1 MSETTKFLSERRPRL
16 NWTCVPLLPP
26 PPTPRTMSGELPPSI
41 NIEEP
46 RWDQS
51 TFTGR
56 ANHFFTVTDPRNILL
71 SDAQL
76 EHAGRVVRDYR

>member
-1 MSETTKFLSERRPRL
+1 MSGDLALTGLAFPSF
-16 NWTCVPLLPP
+16 LPP
-26 PPTPRTMSGELPPSI
+26 PRTMSGELPPSI